1 MGCQT
6 DIAKVIVEQEAD
18 YVLALKG
25 NHGKRH
31 EQVGEFFK
39 VAEQYQYR
47 ALDAKPDERCEK
59 DHGRIESRRVVA
71 LSSAHLDAGGRL
83 EGIEKHDSM
92 VESVREIGEK
102 RTS

>member
-6 DIAKVIVEQEAD
+6 GIAKVIVEQEAD

-25 NHGKRH
+25 NHGKLH
-31 EQVGEFFK
+31 EQVGEFFN

-59 DHGRIESRRVVA
+59 DHLRVR
-71 LSSAHLDAGGRL
+71 LSSGFAAVNAATNNRL
-83 EGIEKHDSM
+83 
-92 VESVREIGEK
+92 
-102 RTS
+102 